1 MRKFLMIAALAAV
14 PTAGAAFENKAECLQ
29 ALAAETRNADAHAE
43 GAPYRAD
50 TVKDTPDAPNEDT
63 EAYRAAWE
71 QMAKSTAAARDAL
84 FNICARY

>member
-1 MRKFLMIAALAAV
+1 MREFLMIAVLAAA
-14 PTAGAAFENKAECLQ
+14 PTAGTAFETKAECLN
-29 ALAAETRNADAHAE
+29 ALAAETRNADAHEA

-71 QMAKSTAAARDAL
+71 QMVKSTAEARDAL